1 MGHRMINGL
10 LDLIRV
16 RISTFKKD
24 FLILNIDLVQ
34 KTTRHNMCTT
44 RVQHDTT
51 RHNTSKTR
59 VQHDITRVRH
69 NTTRDN
75 TSTIRYKP
83 SLTRPNMSTKEVRQ
97 TKIWLYFELF
107 VTEFIFS

>member
-16 RISTFKKD
+16 RISTFTKD

-34 KTTRHNMCTT
+34 KTTRVITRHNMCTT
-44 RVQHDTT
+44 RHNTTQHEYNTTQHD
-51 RHNTSKTR
+51 
-59 VQHDITRVRH
+59 
-69 NTTRDN
+69 TTRDN
-75 TSTIRYKP
+75 TSTIRYTP
-83 SLTRPNMSTKEVRQ
+83 SLTRPNMSTKEARQ